1 MQPLRSVPADLPDLG
16 LPWRKGDLAPRFDH
30 ELGHADSSVAPRGES
45 RPREGVG
52 LSGLRPVVDLPER
65 GVYPEGFAEPV
76 VRELIPDDLP
86 HILEAHQV
94 GVESMQ
100 IVYST
105 EDMIGIQFY
114 DRLSMFYI

>member
-1 MQPLRSVPADLPDLG
+1 MVPY
-16 LPWRKGDLAPRFDH
+16 
-30 ELGHADSSVAPRGES
+30 GES